1 MNFVNINAAAPGT
14 GNAGRQLILAGL
26 TNATADI
33 NSFQPYGDTVYNGL
47 QTQVRARGHNAQ
59 FDVVYTLSKTTDYA
73 DNAGGN
79 AAGAG
84 GPRIQYLPSKELN
97 YGLAG
102 YDRTHNFQLFGTY
115 SLPFGRQE
123 RWANNGW
130 KEIALGGWQINGI
143 FTAMS
148 GTPIYIVQGGAFNLN
163 APGSQQIPDLV
174 KSSVTIN
181 NDFKPGAPPAGADP
195 TQYAY
200 FDRSAYT
207 VVNIPAGQQQRFG
220 NSPRNSIRGPGFA
233 ELDLGLFR
241 SFRLGG
247 TAVAQL
253 RIEALNALNHP
264 NYANPG
270 NDVSNTNTFGYITST
285 TGVGER
291 NFRLGLRFS
300 F

>member
-1 MNFVNINAAAPGT
+1 
-14 GNAGRQLILAGL
+14 
-26 TNATADI
+26 
-33 NSFQPYGDTVYNGL
+33 
-47 QTQVRARGHNAQ
+47 
-59 FDVVYTLSKTTDYA
+59 
-73 DNAGGN
+73 
-79 AAGAG
+79 
-84 GPRIQYLPSKELN
+84 
-97 YGLAG
+97 
-102 YDRTHNFQLFGTY
+102 
-115 SLPFGRQE
+115 
-123 RWANNGW
+123 
-130 KEIALGGWQINGI
+130 
-143 FTAMS
+143 MS
-148 GTPIYIVQGGAFNLN
+148 GTPIYIVQGTAFNLN
-163 APGSQQIPDLV
+163 APGSSQIPDLV

-200 FDRSAYT
+200 FDRSAYA

-247 TAVAQL
+247 SAVAQL

-264 NYANPG
+264 NYSNPG
-270 NDVSNTNTFGYITST
+270 NDVSNTNTFGYIMST